1 MKIETKRRI
10 VRAVKALLN
19 YSVTKDTAL
28 TIPVQV
34 SRIRKVQSRQ
44 IYSKKDLLMISEST
58 IEFSSILQ
66 ILEELNKNKLITFER
81 VHCENGKYVQVIA
94 KLDIIMPK

>member
-34 SRIRKVQSRQ
+34 SRIRKVQSKQ
-44 IYSKKDLLMISEST
+44 MYSKKDLLMIEERT
-58 IEFSSILQ
+58 IEFSSVLQ
-66 ILEELNKNKLITFER
+66 IVEELNKNKLIKFDKIS
-81 VHCENGKYVQVIA
+81 CENKEFINVIA
-94 KLDIIMPK
+94 EIRVIEPS